1 MHLTYHENVSLKPLH
16 TLQAEATARY
26 LIPASSEQDIVDIS
40 NFALSHQLPLIPLGQ
55 GSNVVFR
62 HHVEA
67 VVMPVVLHGCS
78 ITYHGSNALFS
89 LQAGENWH
97 QWVRKTLLQGWH
109 GLENLSLIPGTVGAA
124 PVQNIGAYGTELKD
138 LLVQVRGYHRLKK
151 EFISLPVDKCQF
163 GYRDSI
169 FKHRLYGNFIIT
181 EVTLRLQRKLSPHL
195 SYGQLASEVE
205 NFRGDQQLTG
215 MHISDAIC
223 HIRNTHLPDPAV
235 LNNAGSFFKNPVVSS
250 STMEIIRRKY
260 EDVIAYPLAN
270 GRWKLAAGWLIDS
283 CGLKGYRRKAVGVY
297 ERQALILVN
306 YGQTSGE
313 DILALA
319 TTIQQRVHKKF
330 NVHLDIEPQI
340 YPRYADT
347 NP

>member
-1 MHLTYHENVSLKPLH
+1 MHLKYHENASLKPLH

-26 LIPASSEQDIVDIS
+26 LIPASSRQDIVDIS
-40 NFALSHQLPLIPLGQ
+40 NFALAHELPLIPLGQ

-62 HHVEA
+62 DHVEA

-78 ITYHGSNALFS
+78 VIYHGSSALFS

-97 QWVRKTLLQGWH
+97 QWVRQTLLQGWH

-124 PVQNIGAYGTELKD
+124 PVQNIGAYGVELKD
-138 LLVQVRGYHRLKK
+138 LLVQVKGYHRLKR
-151 EFISLPVDKCQF
+151 EFITLPVERCRL

-169 FKHRLYGNFIIT
+169 FKQKLYGNFIIT
-181 EVTLRLQRKLSPHL
+181 EVTLRLHRMLLPRL

-205 NFRGDQQLTG
+205 EFRGDQALTG
-215 MHISDAIC
+215 IHISDAVC
-223 HIRNTHLPDPAV
+223 HIRNKRLPDPAV

-250 STMEIIRRKY
+250 SAMEIIRLRH

-270 GRWKLAAGWLIDS
+270 GQWKLAAGWLIDS

-297 ERQALILVN
+297 EQQALVLVN
-306 YGQTSGE
+306 YGQASGK

-319 TTIQQRVHKKF
+319 TAIQQRVYEKF

-340 YPRYADT
+340 YPG
-347 NP
+347 